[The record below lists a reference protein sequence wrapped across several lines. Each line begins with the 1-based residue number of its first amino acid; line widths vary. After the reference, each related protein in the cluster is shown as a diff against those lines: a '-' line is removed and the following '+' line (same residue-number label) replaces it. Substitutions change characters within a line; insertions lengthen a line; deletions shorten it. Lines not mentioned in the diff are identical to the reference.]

1 LVGEALEALIGATAG
16 LGEEGAL
23 RFAAARFAAG
33 GFLRASLRGQSNLKV
48 LQRKF
53 DVDTFL
59 AAACAGSAATI
70 VPAANKI
77 AAIKPIF
84 SILILG

>member
-1 LVGEALEALIGATAG
+1 
-16 LGEEGAL
+16 
-23 RFAAARFAAG
+23 
-33 GFLRASLRGQSNLKV
+33 LRASLRGQSNLKV